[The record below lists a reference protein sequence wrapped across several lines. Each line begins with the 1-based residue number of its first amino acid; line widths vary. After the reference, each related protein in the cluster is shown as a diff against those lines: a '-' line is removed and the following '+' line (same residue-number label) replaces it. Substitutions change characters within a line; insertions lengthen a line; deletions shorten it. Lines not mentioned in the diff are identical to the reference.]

1 MRDLKNNLETCA
13 LLLLKDRNLGGRA
26 GGYDSELGEIHF
38 THKGKKL
45 ELPRKKEKERE
56 KKKKMHG
63 TFQAQNAL
71 EGKDNKVRES
81 SGCLAGVGK
90 AWRCPSGGLGAVCD
104 HKM

>member
-1 MRDLKNNLETCA
+1 MIQSWAR
-13 LLLLKDRNLGGRA
+13 
-26 GGYDSELGEIHF
+26 F
-38 THKGKKL
+38 TSHI
-45 ELPRKKEKERE
+45 KEKKWSYPEKKKKKG

-81 SGCLAGVGK
+81 SGCPAGVGK

-104 HKM
+104 LKM

>member
-1 MRDLKNNLETCA
+1 M
-13 LLLLKDRNLGGRA
+13 LKDRNLGGRA

-38 THKGKKL
+38 THKRKKM

-56 KKKKMHG
+56 KKKMHG

-81 SGCLAGVGK
+81 SGCPAGVGK

>member
-38 THKGKKL
+38 THKKKM

-56 KKKKMHG
+56 KKRCM
-63 TFQAQNAL
+63 AL
-71 EGKDNKVRES
+71 FR
-81 SGCLAGVGK
+81 
-90 AWRCPSGGLGAVCD
+90 
-104 HKM
+104 HKMPLRGRITR